1 MTTDE
6 TPVHH
11 GTLPEPTNLR
21 DTLERAGIEHLDVDE
36 ERIVVIYQQAILMVT
51 ATDGQVTATQELEIE
66 LWEAAPHSTASDP
79 ESVLTSFTDELA
91 AATGTP
97 R

>member
-1 MTTDE
+1 MTADE
-6 TPVHH
+6 APVHH

-51 ATDGQVTATQELEIE
+51 ATDGQITATQELDIE
-66 LWEAAPHSTASDP
+66 LWEAAPRSTAPDSDA
-79 ESVLTSFTDELA
+79 VLTSFTDELA

-97 R
+97 Q

>member
-1 MTTDE
+1 MTDDE

-11 GTLPEPTNLR
+11 YTLPEPTNLR
-21 DTLERAGIEHLDVDE
+21 DTLERAGIEHLDVDD

-51 ATDGQVTATQELEIE
+51 ATDGQVTATQELDVE
-66 LWEAAPHSTASDP
+66 LWEAAPRSTAPDP
-79 ESVLTSFTDELA
+79 EAVLTSFTDELA

-97 R
+97 Q